1 VTLPSVLKLDSFHGP
16 STTDHSGLVAYVEA
30 IFDRRSMEDDI
41 ALRLLGPVTVRT
53 REGWVSPG
61 PPQQRLMLAVLA
73 LNAGRVV
80 PVPELI
86 DAVWEERPPRSVRA
100 SLYALVTHVRQF
112 VAVIPGAG
120 FDRCGDGYRLR
131 ADPARVDLHRFRSLA
146 RSGRDAVDGR
156 PAVALFDEA
165 LAL

>member
-1 VTLPSVLKLDSFHGP
+1 
-16 STTDHSGLVAYVEA
+16 
-30 IFDRRSMEDDI
+30 MEDDI

-53 REGWVSPG
+53 RQGWVSPG
-61 PPQQRLMLAVLA
+61 PPQQRLMLVVLA
-73 LNAGRVV
+73 LNVGRVV

-112 VAVIPGAG
+112 VAVIPEAG

-131 ADPARVDLHRFRSLA
+131 ADPALVDLHRFRSLA
-146 RSGRDAVDGR
+146 RSGRDAADSR
-156 PAVALFDEA
+156 SAVALFDEA
-165 LAL
+165 LALWRGQALADVPGTAAAEMLRSAFASRSSPTASAGC